1 MQLLIIAHSAR
12 MLAQAAL
19 NCQFTA
25 LVIDCYGDQDTR
37 ALACCFKQIK
47 SLKIKDLAAACLF
60 FKQHYAVQY
69 CIYGS
74 GFESEPESVLFLQ
87 THFQLLGNN
96 AKTFAQLHNKR
107 HFFQTLHQLQIRH
120 PAVCFTPPKKSK
132 GWLTKPQQGQGGQGI
147 FHHHPQHTHTANYYQ
162 RYQAGQAM
170 SVLFLA
176 NKQHS
181 QIIGFNQQ
189 GTRCINNQPFV
200 FKNIIGSIT
209 LNETVQQTLEK
220 WLNTLTRFY
229 GLQGLNS
236 LDFILAGKDCYA
248 LEINP
253 RPPASLQ
260 LYQANLLAL
269 HCQACLGQLE
279 KPVSMHSVMAYQI
292 VYAPIDL
299 QLNSHL
305 ILPYYCADIP
315 VMGAII
321 RTGQPICS
329 MIVKGKDVQAVVND
343 LRLKE
348 HFIFSTVRKH
358 NDYGIRSKR

>member
-1 MQLLIIAHSAR
+1 MQLLIIANSAR

-37 ALACCFKQIK
+37 QLACAFKQVN
-47 SLKIKDLAAACLF
+47 SLKIKELAAACLF

-74 GFESEPESVLFLQ
+74 GFESEPESLFFLQ

-96 AKTFAQLHNKR
+96 AETFALLHNKR
-107 HFFQTLHQLQIRH
+107 HFFQSLCQLQIRH
-120 PAVCFTPPKKSK
+120 PAVCFTPPKGK
-132 GWLTKPQQGQGGQGI
+132 GWLIKPQQAQGGQGI
-147 FHHHPQHTHTANYYQ
+147 FHYHPQHVHTADYYQ

-176 NKQHS
+176 NKQHC

-189 GTRCINNQPFV
+189 GIRCIHNQPFV
-200 FKNIIGSIT
+200 FKNIIGSMR
-209 LNETVQQTLEK
+209 LSKTVQQTLKNWLEK
-220 WLNTLTRFY
+220 LTAFY
-229 GLQGLNS
+229 KLQGLNS
-236 LDFILAGKDCYA
+236 LDFILAGTDCYA

-253 RPPASLQ
+253 RPPASCQ

-269 HCQACLGQLE
+269 HHQACLGNLE
-279 KPVSMHSVMAYQI
+279 KPLSIQSVSAYQI
-292 VYAPIDL
+292 VYAPMTL
-299 QLNSHL
+299 QLKSDL
-305 ILPYYCADIP
+305 ILPDYCADIP
-315 VMGAII
+315 VTGAII

-329 MIVKGKDVQAVVND
+329 MIVKGKDVQSVIND

-358 NDYGIRSKR
+358 NDYGIQSKR